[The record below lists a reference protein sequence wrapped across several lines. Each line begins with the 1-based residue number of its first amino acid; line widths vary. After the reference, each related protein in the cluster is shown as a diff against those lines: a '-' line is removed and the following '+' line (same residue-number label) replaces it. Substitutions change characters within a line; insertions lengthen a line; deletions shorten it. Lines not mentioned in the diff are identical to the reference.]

1 MTESHD
7 AQAGTPAMYDTSKVT
22 GGQRSQQWLEAADR
36 GRLAHRG
43 ALWSLG
49 YGPDATDGRPII
61 GIGHS
66 ASDLSP
72 CNVHLDRLAES
83 VANGVWQAGGVPL
96 IFPTMSTGE
105 AFMRPT
111 AMLYRNLMSM
121 EVEELIRAN
130 PLDGVV
136 LLSGCDKT
144 TPAMLMGLA
153 SVGIP
158 GMVITGGPKLNGK
171 FRNVDVGSG
180 TSRWQFEQD
189 VTAGR
194 MTQAEYEEA
203 DQCAKRSEGHCMTMG
218 TASTMAAIVEA
229 LGMQLPGFSSLPA
242 VDKRRYALA
251 HTAGHVI
258 LDMVRDDLTPDRVM
272 TRAAFENAIRVNT
285 AIGGSTNAIV
295 HLLALAGRIGVR
307 LALDDLDTLS
317 RDVPL
322 LANVLPSGKYL
333 MEDFHYAGGLTAL
346 MSELGDLL
354 DLTAMTVSGGTLADQ
369 IKGARVWDR
378 DVIGSRG
385 QPVLPAGMGTAVLR
399 GNLAP
404 QGAVIKQSAAS
415 IELMRH
421 RGQALVFDTPEAYLD
436 VMDDADLPVD
446 ASTVLVIR
454 NAGPVGYPGMPEI
467 ANVPLPKKL
476 VQQGVSDLVRISDG
490 RMSGTAF
497 GTVVLHV
504 APEAAVGGPLSLV
517 RDGDW
522 IELDVEARRLTLDV
536 SDAELD
542 RRRAEGR
549 DSGTPTDVTRGYA
562 WLYRKHV
569 LQADQGADFDFL
581 SGAGGRG
588 VGRE

>member
-1 MTESHD
+1 MSDMENID
-7 AQAGTPAMYDTSKVT
+7 QPGQAVAGR
-22 GGQRSQQWLEAADR
+22 RSEHWFNAPDR

-72 CNVHLDRLAES
+72 CNVHLARLAQS

-96 IFPTMSTGE
+96 TFPTMSLGE

-111 AMLYRNLMSM
+111 AMLFRNLMSM
-121 EVEELIRAN
+121 EVEELLRAN

-136 LLSGCDKT
+136 LLSACDKT

-158 GMVITGGPKLNGK
+158 GMLITGGPKLNGK
-171 FRNVDVGSG
+171 FRGVDVGSG

-189 VTAGR
+189 VSAGR

-203 DQCAKRSEGHCMTMG
+203 DLCAKRSEGHCMTMG
-218 TASTMAAIVEA
+218 TASTMASIVEA
-229 LGMQLPGFSSLPA
+229 LGMQLSGLSSLPA

-251 HTAGHVI
+251 HTAGRKMI
-258 LDMVRDDLTPDRVM
+258 ELVRDDLTPERIM
-272 TRAAFENAIRVNT
+272 TREAFENAVRVNA

-295 HLLALAGRIGVR
+295 HLLAIARRVGVA
-307 LALDDLDTLS
+307 LSLDDLDEVA

-322 LANVLPSGKYL
+322 LANVLPSGKFL
-333 MEDFHYAGGLTAL
+333 MEDFCYAGGLPAL
-346 MSELGDLL
+346 MHEMGDLL
-354 DLTAMTVSGGTLADQ
+354 YADAITVSGRSLGEEVAH
-369 IKGARVWDR
+369 ARVWDR
-378 DVIGSRG
+378 EVIGS
-385 QPVLPAGMGTAVLR
+385 PAAPFLPAGMGTAVLR

-404 QGAVIKQSAAS
+404 RGAIIKQSAAS
-415 IELMRH
+415 PQLMVH
-421 RGQALVFDTPEAYLD
+421 RGQALVFESPEEYLSVYND
-436 VMDDADLPVD
+436 PDLEVE

-454 NAGPVGYPGMPEI
+454 NVGPAGYPGMPEV
-467 ANVPLPKKL
+467 ANVPLPAKL
-476 VQQGVSDLVRISDG
+476 VQQGISDIVRISDG

-517 RDGDW
+517 RNGDW
-522 IELDVEARRLTLDV
+522 IELDVPNRRLHLDV
-536 SDAELD
+536 PDSILD
-542 RRRAEGR
+542 ERRAQSAAP
-549 DSGTPTDVTRGYA
+549 SGPEDPDRGYV
-562 WLYRKHV
+562 WLYRRHV
-569 LQADQGADFDFL
+569 LQADEGADFDFL
-581 SGAGGRG
+581 TGSGGRG